1 MNALRGLTL
10 ALRLMAYI
18 ALNKVNL
25 LCLSLCG
32 PLNQKHNGYTKKW
45 FLGRGGGG
53 EWERNALGYVVL
65 LRLHYNVILV
75 CPCCGHEDGS
85 AHQNTRFTR
94 QAAPHREPGL

>member
-45 FLGRGGGG
+45 FLGRGGGSG
-53 EWERNALGYVVL
+53 REMLSGML
-65 LRLHYNVILV
+65 SSSV
-75 CPCCGHEDGS
+75 CIIMLS
-85 AHQNTRFTR
+85 
-94 QAAPHREPGL
+94 

>member
-53 EWERNALGYVVL
+53 SGREMLSGML
-65 LRLHYNVILV
+65 SSSV
-75 CPCCGHEDGS
+75 CIIMLS
-85 AHQNTRFTR
+85 
-94 QAAPHREPGL
+94 

>member
-1 MNALRGLTL
+1 MNTLRGLTL

-45 FLGRGGGG
+45 FCGWEGGKEMLSGT
-53 EWERNALGYVVL
+53 LSSS
-65 LRLHYNVILV
+65 V
-75 CPCCGHEDGS
+75 CIIMLS
-85 AHQNTRFTR
+85 
-94 QAAPHREPGL
+94 

>member
-53 EWERNALGYVVL
+53 VGEKCSRVCCPPPSAL
-65 LRLHYNVILV
+65 
-75 CPCCGHEDGS
+75 
-85 AHQNTRFTR
+85 
-94 QAAPHREPGL
+94 